1 MFNFFYFL
9 SNFIIIIYGKLT
21 KKKIYNKNKK
31 ESY

>member
-9 SNFIIIIYGKLT
+9 SNFIIIIYEKLK